1 MPYRKISRDV
11 KLAAIR
17 LHERA
22 LLPLEDILDCLR
34 ISRRTFYRILLLWR
48 TTGDVVRH
56 NYGVRGRPRH
66 LHFDDIEYLK
76 QLISHRPDWFLDELQ
91 YLLATN
97 HFISAH
103 YTTIHRELERAR
115 VSTKKLKK
123 IALER
128 NENVRADFIRCM
140 AQYQP
145 EQLGFLDEVSK
156 DERTSGRRRGRS
168 MKGLRA
174 VKKGVFV
181 HGRRFSAEGSL
192 TVDGMVSN
200 TVVEGSMTR
209 ARFLEYL
216 EHSVLPLCTP
226 FPGYLSVLVMD
237 NARIHHGEE
246 ILELTQH
253 FGVRLEYLPPY
264 SPDLNPI
271 EEAFSKLKAFIRR
284 HGNLLTHEGDGML
297 FDLMECMEVVT
308 PLDAVGYFIHAGY
321 F

>member
-1 MPYRKISRDV
+1 
-11 KLAAIR
+11 
-17 LHERA
+17 
-22 LLPLEDILDCLR
+22 
-34 ISRRTFYRILLLWR
+34 
-48 TTGDVVRH
+48 
-56 NYGVRGRPRH
+56 
-66 LHFDDIEYLK
+66 
-76 QLISHRPDWFLDELQ
+76 
-91 YLLATN
+91 
-97 HFISAH
+97 
-103 YTTIHRELERAR
+103 
-115 VSTKKLKK
+115 
-123 IALER
+123 
-128 NENVRADFIRCM
+128 M

-181 HGRRFSAEGSL
+181 HGRRFSAEGLL

-209 ARFLEYL
+209 AQFLEYL

-253 FGVRLEYLPPY
+253 FGNTMALTLEIICLL
-264 SPDLNPI
+264 LNFRCP
-271 EEAFSKLKAFIRR
+271 SRVSST
-284 HGNLLTHEGDGML
+284 LLTRPQSH
-297 FDLMECMEVVT
+297 
-308 PLDAVGYFIHAGY
+308 
-321 F
+321 